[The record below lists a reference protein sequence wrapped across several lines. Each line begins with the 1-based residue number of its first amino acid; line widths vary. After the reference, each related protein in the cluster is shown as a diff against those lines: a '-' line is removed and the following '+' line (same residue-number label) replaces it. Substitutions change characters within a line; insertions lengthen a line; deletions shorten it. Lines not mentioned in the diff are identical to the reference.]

1 MHNEETNQSIETFC
15 ERQGFVFHGRGRGR
29 YGIYPYWTWQDS
41 IEYMPQTGHLKITA
55 RCGTYTGT
63 VESVEHFLA
72 LLKAMQIDPAEI
84 NNPEQAHKNSY
95 LKMERKMELANRIAS
110 RIRLRYGFRPEKC
123 LHMAMQG
130 DWWHATNHLS
140 QMTLKLV
147 DRAAEAVIRDVE
159 SNKIM

>member
-1 MHNEETNQSIETFC
+1 
-15 ERQGFVFHGRGRGR
+15 
-29 YGIYPYWTWQDS
+29 
-41 IEYMPQTGHLKITA
+41 MPQTGHLKITA

-72 LLKAMQIDPAEI
+72 LQKAMQIDPAEI
-84 NNPEQAHKNSY
+84 NNPEQAHKNSH
-95 LKMERKMELANRIAS
+95 LRMERKMELANRIAS
-110 RIRLRYGFRPEKC
+110 RIKLRYGFRPEKC

-140 QMTLKLV
+140 QMTLKLA
-147 DRAAEAVIRDVE
+147 DRAAEAVIRDIE